1 MSVILARRGLAGL
14 LAAMLWSPGGALAV
28 EVAPHKAVYD
38 LSLGRTSGGSE
49 VADVSGVMTYEFA
62 DACDG
67 WTVSQRSAMTFVYN
81 NGEEV
86 QLGWSMVSWE
96 SKDGLKYRFYARQ
109 MQSGQEKEEFRGEA
123 RLNAV
128 GDGGEANYTSPSSYK
143 VELPPGT
150 LFPTAHSIKL
160 LQQAG
165 AGAPLMWAMIFDG
178 SDAEG
183 LFGINA
189 FFGRQAMPGQG
200 VATNADPLTR
210 GPSRHVELA
219 FFAAGGQAAE
229 PEHEQRLQLHD
240 NGVVTDWRLD
250 YADFE
255 VAAKLAKIE
264 SVPRP
269 SC

>member
-1 MSVILARRGLAGL
+1 MSVMWARAGLAGL
-14 LAAMLWSPGGALAV
+14 LGAVLLSAGAAFAV

-38 LSLGRTSGGSE
+38 LSLGRTVSGSE

-67 WTVSQRSAMTFVYN
+67 WTVSQRSAMTFVYSS
-81 NGEEV
+81 GEEV

-123 RLNAV
+123 SLKAV
-128 GDGGEANYTSPSSYK
+128 GAGGEAKYTSPSSYA
-143 VELPPGT
+143 VALPAGT

-160 LQQAG
+160 MEQAG
-165 AGAPLMWAMIFDG
+165 AGEPLMWATVFDG

-183 LFGINA
+183 LFGVNA
-189 FFGRQAMPGQG
+189 FFGRALMPGQG
-200 VATNADPLTR
+200 VATNSDPLTR

-219 FFAAGGQAAE
+219 FFAAEGQAAE

-255 VAAKLAKIE
+255 VIAKLGKVE